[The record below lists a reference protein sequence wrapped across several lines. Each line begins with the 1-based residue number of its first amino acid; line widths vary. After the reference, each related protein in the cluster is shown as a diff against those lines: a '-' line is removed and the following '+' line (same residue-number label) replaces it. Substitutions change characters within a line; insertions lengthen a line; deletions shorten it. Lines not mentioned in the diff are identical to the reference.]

1 MKKYIVIEGIHG
13 SGKSSVAKALNE
25 RFQSKNIKS
34 TYYHMP
40 DENETLG
47 QAIREVVADKDI
59 VKKREITGLLYAAF
73 SNKYH
78 LKTKEDELIHVL
90 DRDSV
95 TTGLIFQ
102 RDIPWE
108 IRLQIYKYGIE
119 NLQKN
124 GIVVYV
130 KANKEISLKRL
141 TARNNTIKTEGGAR
155 TNKANDQFIAQ
166 EFDKLS
172 DLYQTE
178 LFPQLDKLRIPYIIV
193 ENNTTIDNVVND
205 IEKLLK

>member
-1 MKKYIVIEGIHG
+1 MKKYIVIEWIHG
-13 SGKSSVAKALNE
+13 SWKSSVAKALNE

-59 VKKREITGLLYAAF
+59 VKKREITWLLYAAF

-95 TTGLIFQ
+95 TTWLIFQ

-124 GIVVYV
+124 WIVVYV

-141 TARNNTIKTEGGAR
+141 TARNNTIKTEWWAR